1 MRDFATA
8 AAAAAMA
15 ALLLGG
21 GPAIGQNNASL
32 PPPTAPPPGLK
43 TAATVLSRSEIQGI
57 LGKDVHSTVGED
69 MGRIVDVLV
78 DKQGQARAVVIDFGG
93 FLGVGSRKIAVDRN
107 ALHFSPG
114 EKPESVS
121 LDFTRDQLKAAPE
134 FKENSPV
141 VVVSAGGTAQPMPE
155 LGPF

>member
-1 MRDFATA
+1 MRDLVKA
-8 AAAAAMA
+8 AAVSGLAAMLVIRPLPARAQSNA
-15 ALLLGG
+15 AL
-21 GPAIGQNNASL
+21 
-32 PPPTAPPPGLK
+32 PPPGLK
-43 TAATVLSRSEIQGI
+43 TAATVLGKSEIQGI

-93 FLGVGSRKIAVDRN
+93 FLGLGSRKIAVDWT

-114 EKPESVS
+114 EKPESVT
-121 LDFTRDQLKAAPE
+121 LDLTRDQLKAAPE

-141 VVVSAGGTAQPMPE
+141 VVLSASGATQPLPE